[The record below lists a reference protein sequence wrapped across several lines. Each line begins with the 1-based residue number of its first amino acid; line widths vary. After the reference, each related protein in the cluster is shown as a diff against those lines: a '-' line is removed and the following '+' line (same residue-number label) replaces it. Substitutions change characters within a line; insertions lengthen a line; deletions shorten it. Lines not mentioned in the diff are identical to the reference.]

1 MASLPMNG
9 DQKAPLMAQVNR
21 MQLGHKRFKQG
32 WFLGFLALFMGLGWT
47 QGVRAE
53 GSADLIDNGGDR
65 PYLEYRNDDSA
76 GIPRR
81 TIIQVYVRAGET
93 INLGSSAIGIG
104 DGDIRYTAP
113 EPDGSTNTCSSSDPG
128 TGLIPNLAT
137 EEAIGEGNPPAS
149 YTPCQV
155 TVQGGQTGI
164 WEIEFIS
171 PNEGSNENPAP
182 IGAREEWTQE
192 EDVGF
197 IAAWDVTV
205 VDSTGSPIPG
215 RVFANYLALNMGS
228 NGRSLNSQLTIQT
241 NQGYQYEID
250 LNGIDPFGFIFFANS
265 KGFLDSTTGE
275 PSFESINQSEI
286 VINQDEILEGSTL
299 LDPSGE
305 SDNEATN
312 DITHKVFL
320 NQPAMNMP
328 ASAMTRNGETFLRP
342 DLVTPEVSNF
352 TFTGTDGT
360 PNQVGQ
366 TLGGN
371 FNFDANVPGTYS
383 IIIDLNNNGM
393 FDDGIDRQLIGRT
406 VAGSNQVFWDGL
418 DGQGNPVPV
427 NSVPYQATIEINAG
441 EAHFPFIDA
450 ENNPNG
456 IILRRLR
463 LNGPSGDETIIYY
476 DDTPVGGETVL
487 PEGEDSSGGGHV
499 FSSDFGNEKGID
511 TWINVPST
519 PLGLQEGIL
528 VQVADLS
535 ITKTD
540 QPDPIVAGEQITYT
554 LTVTNEQPPQGET
567 YSDVTGATVTD
578 TIPDDITNVTWNCE
592 ITSAPDTG
600 ACGTASGT
608 GNTIDLTVDLNV
620 GATATITVNG
630 TVSPTASGTLN
641 NTATVDPPDDT
652 LDPNEDNNTD
662 PEDTTIE
669 PSPVQPV
676 GIKSVELSQDTD
688 GSGSLTQGDIVE
700 YTITYTNSD
709 PSIPITDFQAVDEI
723 DTTSL
728 QFVEGSYNFTAS
740 GAGTTV
746 TANSTYNGTSDP
758 NLNNSGTLGADGGQ
772 VVIQYQAEVIAAAG
786 AEIRNQAVARSNGG
800 TVDESITDA
809 FAKTGDVP
817 QISDDGVD
825 QGNLEGTGD
834 DEPTLLVVQP
844 LGNPNL
850 RLVKR
855 VTNIIRNGAPISGV
869 NFNTVEDDPEDEDD
883 NILSQTSVQPVG
895 ISSLPSESSLQSGD
909 EVEYTIYFLSDG
921 TAPANGITI
930 CDAIPEE
937 TTFITDS
944 FNPGQGILVNQGGT
958 NTNQSNQSEDDRGEF
973 LPPLSPVTSPCP
985 NLTNPNGS
993 VLINLGDVPITTPDN
1008 VGFVRFRVRVD

>member
-9 DQKAPLMAQVNR
+9 DQKTPLMAQVNR

-53 GSADLIDNGGDR
+53 GSADLIDNGGER
-65 PYLEYRNDDSA
+65 PFLEYREDKSA
-76 GIPRR
+76 GIDRQ
-81 TIIQVYVRAGET
+81 TIIQVYAEAGET

-104 DGDIRYTAP
+104 IGGIDMIGDIKYTA
-113 EPDGSTNTCSSSDPG
+113 PDGSTNDCISSDPG
-128 TGLIPNLAT
+128 TGLIPDR
-137 EEAIGEGNPPAS
+137 EAEIAGSTGPTAG

-155 TVQGGQTGI
+155 TVQAGQTGI
-164 WEIEFIS
+164 WKIEFIS
-171 PNEGSNENPAP
+171 PDKGSNANPDP
-182 IGAREEWTQE
+182 IGVTEEWTQE
-192 EDVGF
+192 DDVGW

-205 VDSTGSPIPG
+205 VDSTGSPILG

-228 NGRSLNSQLTIQT
+228 NGISLNSQFTIQT
-241 NQGYQYEID
+241 DQGYQYEID

-265 KGFLDSTTGE
+265 KGFLEPTTGE
-275 PSFESINQSEI
+275 RSRESINQSEI
-286 VINQDEILEGSTL
+286 ILSSEMMVQGSTL

-320 NQPAMNMP
+320 NQPDPNMP
-328 ASAMTRNGETFLRP
+328 TSAMTPDGETFLRP
-342 DLVTPEVSNF
+342 DFVAPEVSNF
-352 TFTGTDGT
+352 TFIGTDGT
-360 PNQVGQ
+360 RNQVGQ

-371 FNFDANVPGTYS
+371 FNFDANVPGTYD
-383 IIIDLNNNGM
+383 IFIDLNNNGRP
-393 FDDGIDRQLIGRT
+393 DGIDPVLSGDT
-406 VAGSNQVFWDGL
+406 VSGSNQVSWDGL
-418 DGQGNPVPV
+418 DGEGNPVPV
-427 NSVPYQATIEINAG
+427 NNVPYQAEIQINAG
-441 EAHFPFIDA
+441 QAHFPFIDA

-456 IILRRLR
+456 IILRRL
-463 LNGPSGDETIIYY
+463 NGPPGEETIIYY
-476 DDTPVGGETVL
+476 DDTPVGGDSVL

-499 FSSDFGNEKGID
+499 FSSDFGNTKGID
-511 TWINVPST
+511 TWINVPSQA
-519 PLGLQEGIL
+519 LELEGGIL

-554 LTVTNEQPPQGET
+554 LTITSEQPPQGET
-567 YSDVTGATVTD
+567 YSDVTGATVSD

-662 PEDTTIE
+662 SEDTTIE

-740 GAGTTV
+740 GTGTTV

-758 NLNNSGTLGADGGQ
+758 NLNNPGVLGSDGGQ

-786 AEIRNQAVARSNGG
+786 AEIRNQAVASSNGG

-844 LGNPNL
+844 LGNPSL

-855 VTNIIRNGAPISGV
+855 VTNIIRNSAPISGV

-895 ISSLPSESSLQSGD
+895 IFSLPSESSLQSGD

-944 FNPGQGILVNQGGT
+944 FNPGQGILVNQGET
-958 NTNQSNQSEDDRGEF
+958 NTNQTNQSGDDRGEF

-985 NLTNPNGS
+985 NLNNPNGS

-1008 VGFVRFRVRVD
+1008 GGFVRFRVRVD

>member
-9 DQKAPLMAQVNR
+9 DQKTPLMAQVNR

-65 PYLEYRNDDSA
+65 PYLEYRNDNTG
-76 GIPRR
+76 GISRR
-81 TIIQVYVRAGET
+81 TIIQVYAEAGET

-104 DGDIRYTAP
+104 QGNIEYTA
-113 EPDGSTNTCSSSDPG
+113 PDGSTNDCRSSDPG
-128 TGLIPNLAT
+128 TGLIPNIDAEIAGSTGAT
-137 EEAIGEGNPPAS
+137 PG

-155 TVQGGQTGI
+155 TVQAGQTGI

-171 PNEGSNENPAP
+171 PNRSSGANPPAIAVTDP
-182 IGAREEWTQE
+182 WTQANG
-192 EDVGF
+192 VGW

-205 VDSTGSPIPG
+205 VDSTGSPILG
-215 RVFANYLALNMGS
+215 RVFANYLALNMGGS
-228 NGRSLNSQLTIQT
+228 GRSLRSILTIQT
-241 NQGYQYEID
+241 NQGYQYEIN

-265 KGFLDSTTGE
+265 KGFLEPNTGE
-275 PSFESINQSEI
+275 RSFKSINESEI
-286 VINQDEILEGSTL
+286 VLGSTL
-299 LDPSGE
+299 LDPSGA

-320 NQPAMNMP
+320 NRPAMNMP
-328 ASAMTRNGETFLRP
+328 TSAVTPNGETFLRP
-342 DLVTPEVSNF
+342 EFIAPVVSNF
-352 TFTGTDGT
+352 TFIGTDGT
-360 PNQVGQ
+360 PNQLGQ

-371 FNFDANVPGTYS
+371 FNFDANVPGTYE
-383 IIIDLNNNGM
+383 ILIDLNNNGM
-393 FDDGIDRQLIGRT
+393 FDGIDRQLRGDT
-406 VAGSNQVFWDGL
+406 VSGSNQVFWDGL
-418 DGQGNPVPV
+418 DGQGNPVSV
-427 NSVPYQATIEINAG
+427 NNVPYEATIEINAG

-450 ENNPNG
+450 ENNNDG
-456 IILRRLR
+456 IILRRL
-463 LNGPSGDETIIYY
+463 NGPPGDESIIFY
-476 DDTPVGGETVL
+476 DDTEVGGNTVL
-487 PEGEDSSGGGHV
+487 PEGENSSGGGHV
-499 FSSDFGNEKGID
+499 FRSNFGNQKGID

-519 PLGLQEGIL
+519 PLQLEGGIL
-528 VQVADLS
+528 AKAADLS

-554 LTVTNEQPPQGET
+554 LTVTSEQPPQGET
-567 YSDVTGATVTD
+567 YSDVTGARVSD
-578 TIPDDITNVTWNCE
+578 TIPDDITNVTWNCA

-641 NTATVDPPDDT
+641 NTATVDPPGDT
-652 LDPNEDNNTD
+652 LDPNQANNTD
-662 PEDTTIE
+662 SEDTTILTN
-669 PSPVQPV
+669 PVQPV
-676 GIKSVELSQDTD
+676 GIKSVRLSQDID

-700 YTITYTNSD
+700 YTITYANTD
-709 PSIPITDFQAVDEI
+709 PSITITDFQAVDEI
-723 DTTSL
+723 DTTNL
-728 QFVEGSYNFTAS
+728 QFVEGSYNLIAS
-740 GAGTTV
+740 GTGTTV
-746 TANSTYNGTSDP
+746 TANSTYNGSSDP
-758 NLNNSGTLGADGGQ
+758 NLNNPGNLGPDGGQ
-772 VVIQYQAEVIAAAG
+772 VVIQYQAEVLAAAG
-786 AEIRNQAVARSNGG
+786 TEVANQAVARSNGG
-800 TVDESITDA
+800 TLPVSVTDA
-809 FAKTGDVP
+809 FGVTGDVP

-844 LGNPNL
+844 LGNPSL

-855 VTNIIRNGAPISGV
+855 VTNIIRNGVQISGV

-895 ISSLPSESSLQSGD
+895 IFSLPSESSLQSGD

-930 CDAIPEE
+930 CDAIPEQ
-937 TTFITDS
+937 TTFITAS

-958 NTNQSNQSEDDRGEF
+958 NTNQSNQSGDDRGEF

-1008 VGFVRFRVRVD
+1008 GGFVRFRVRVD

>member
-1 MASLPMNG
+1 MASLPING

-65 PYLEYRNDDSA
+65 PFLEYRNDDSA
-76 GIPRR
+76 GIARR
-81 TIIQVYVRAGET
+81 TIIQVYVEAGET
-93 INLGSSAIGIG
+93 INLGSSAIEIG
-104 DGDIRYTAP
+104 MGDIRYTA
-113 EPDGSTNTCSSSDPG
+113 PDGSTNTCSSSDPG
-128 TGLIPNLAT
+128 TGRIPDLDAERAGIT
-137 EEAIGEGNPPAS
+137 G

-155 TVQGGQTGI
+155 TVQAGQTGI

-171 PNEGSNENPAP
+171 PDPSSNDNPDP
-182 IGAREEWTQE
+182 IGVTEPWTQDN
-192 EDVGF
+192 DVGW

-205 VDSTGSPIPG
+205 VDSTDSPIPG
-215 RVFANYLALNMGS
+215 RVFANYLALNMGR
-228 NGRSLNSQLTIQT
+228 NGRSLMSILTIQT
-241 NQGYQYEID
+241 DQGYQYEIN

-265 KGFLDSTTGE
+265 KGFLEPTTGE
-275 PSFESINQSEI
+275 RRRESINQSEI
-286 VINQDEILEGSTL
+286 VLGSTL

-320 NQPAMNMP
+320 NQPDPNMP
-328 ASAMTRNGETFLRP
+328 TSAVTPDGETFLRP
-342 DLVTPEVSNF
+342 EFVAPEVSNF
-352 TFTGTDGT
+352 TFIGTDGT
-360 PNQVGQ
+360 RNQLGQ

-371 FNFDANVPGTYS
+371 FNFDANVPGSYE
-383 IIIDLNNNGM
+383 IFIDLNNNGI
-393 FDDGIDRQLIGRT
+393 IDEIDPVLEGDT
-406 VAGSNQVFWDGL
+406 VSGSNQVFWDGL

-427 NSVPYQATIEINAG
+427 NSVPYEATIEIKAG

-450 ENNPNG
+450 ENNPEG
-456 IILRRLR
+456 IILRRL
-463 LNGPSGDETIIYY
+463 NGPPGDETIIYY
-476 DDTPVGGETVL
+476 DDTPVGGDTVL
-487 PEGEDSSGGGHV
+487 PEGENSSDGGHI
-499 FSSDFGNEKGID
+499 FSSNFGNEKGID
-511 TWINVPST
+511 TWINVPSQR
-519 PLGLQEGIL
+519 LGLEGGIL

-540 QPDPIVAGEQITYT
+540 QPDPVVAGEQITYT
-554 LTVTNEQPPQGET
+554 LTVTSEQPPEGQT
-567 YSDVTGATVTD
+567 YSNVTGATVSD
-578 TIPDDITNVTWNCE
+578 TIPDDITNVTWNCA

-652 LDPNEDNNTD
+652 LDPNQENNTD
-662 PEDTTIE
+662 PEDTMIE

-676 GIKSVELSQDTD
+676 GIKSVRLAQDTD

-709 PSIPITDFQAVDEI
+709 PSITITDFQAVDEI

-740 GAGTTV
+740 GTGTTV

-758 NLNNSGTLGADGGQ
+758 NLNNPGVLGSDGGQ
-772 VVIQYQAEVIAAAG
+772 VVIQYQAEIIAAAG

-800 TVDESITDA
+800 TVAESLTDA

-834 DEPTLLVVQP
+834 DEPTLLIVQP

-855 VTNIIRNGAPISGV
+855 VTNIIRNGVPISEV
-869 NFNTVEDDPEDEDD
+869 NFNTVLDDPEDEDD

-895 ISSLPSESSLQSGD
+895 VFSLPSDSSLQSGD

-921 TAPANGITI
+921 TARANGITI
-930 CDAIPEE
+930 CDAIPEQ

-944 FNPGQGILVNQGGT
+944 LNAGQGIVVNQGGT
-958 NTNQSNQSEDDRGEF
+958 NTNQSNQSGDDRGEF
-973 LPPLSPVTSPCP
+973 ISPLSPVTSPCP